1 MCERPAGGAAACPRL
16 RLGLF
21 ATVPSALAVAS
32 DHGWNVVFFVGWCV
46 DLGLW
51 SYVAV
56 QLTTVFQARPR
67 SAPAASMAD
76 RPMVYHTSIMA
87 VLSLSASSLNQH
99 KVCP

>member
-21 ATVPSALAVAS
+21 AFATFALAVAR

-56 QLTTVFQARPR
+56 QLN
-67 SAPAASMAD
+67 SISGKAPE
-76 RPMVYHTSIMA
+76 RTSC
-87 VLSLSASSLNQH
+87 VH
-99 KVCP
+99 G